1 MKITRGELAAVLEE
15 HGDPGTAHRV
25 RATLPDEV
33 DTDRDEALL
42 TKLGVDVADLRNQVS
57 TA

>member
-1 MKITRGELAAVLEE
+1 MKITSEELAALLEE

-33 DTDRDEALL
+33 DTERDEGAL
-42 TKLGVDVADLRNQVS
+42 TKLGIDVADLRTQV
-57 TA
+57 